1 MITFYADTVAD
12 NLVDPHI
19 SNRYLHQNINLTND
33 AEQDFT
39 GHAQLDFSVFGYI
52 NEPVQFLTFDKYK
65 SGRNVVAIGLH
76 GGWTSNKLT
85 KIKSWF
91 MSNSHRQQA
100 WTDPNCLI
108 LLDYSEEG
116 FTTEVF
122 EDLWTWIQ
130 DNNLIDRV
138 LYVSSSYNVS
148 GQYREWCRLEHLGE
162 NMRAAWYG
170 FFPNWLLR
178 DHGELTIATGK
189 AKWNNHKRYMCLNRR
204 PHPHRILLTTLLEY
218 FQVLGQGAV
227 SLPKHFDEKEI
238 VWKPQDWD
246 IPYQWNLLQYRANG
260 YLEYL
265 QPSFE
270 RLYRQLP
277 LIADTEV
284 FSTNY
289 ALDLNRDFYQDY
301 PINVISETLFFT
313 TATFAS
319 EKIWKPMLMQQI
331 FFIMAAPGYLKDMQD
346 MGFATFDPY
355 IDESYDSVLDP
366 LERACEMVASLKSV
380 VELSDL
386 KFQRLLYQCE
396 ERVIHNKNLLCD
408 KAKLEAMINSRVANA
423 IEHSWR

>member
-33 AEQDFT
+33 VEQDFT

-91 MSNSHRQQA
+91 MSNSYRQQA
-100 WTDPNCLI
+100 WSDPNCVI

-162 NMRAAWYG
+162 NMRAVWYG

-178 DHGELTIATGK
+178 DHGSLTITAGK

-227 SLPKHFDEKEI
+227 SLTKHFDEKEI
-238 VWKPQDWD
+238 VWKSQDWD

-396 ERVIHNKNLLCD
+396 ERVVHNKNLLCD
-408 KAKLEAMINSRVANA
+408 KTKLEAMINSRVAGA
-423 IEHSWR
+423 IEHSWH